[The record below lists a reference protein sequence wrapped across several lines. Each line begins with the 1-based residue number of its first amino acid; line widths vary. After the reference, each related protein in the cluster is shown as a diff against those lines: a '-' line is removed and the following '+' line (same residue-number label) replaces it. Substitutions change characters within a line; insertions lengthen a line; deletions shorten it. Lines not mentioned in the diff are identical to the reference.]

1 MPLPIMAFIKLN
13 TEEAKEAPLVVAEAC
28 PCAENTSDI

>member
-13 TEEAKEAPLVVAEAC
+13 TEEAKEAPLVVGVAD
-28 PCAENTSDI
+28 PCTESNNDI

>member
-13 TEEAKEAPLVVAEAC
+13 TEEAKEAPLVLGGDDPYTEG
-28 PCAENTSDI
+28 NTDI